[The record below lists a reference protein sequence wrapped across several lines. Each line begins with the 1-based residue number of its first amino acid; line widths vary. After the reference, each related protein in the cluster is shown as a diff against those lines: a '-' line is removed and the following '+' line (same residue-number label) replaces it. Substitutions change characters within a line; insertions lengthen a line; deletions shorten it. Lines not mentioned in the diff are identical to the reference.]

1 MNKNALLKACR
12 VQEIDMF
19 FTDRGFSRTFIHKKI
34 LQPNFF
40 ISKRTYYRF
49 LGVNA
54 KRILKE
60 RFELDWKVELA
71 KQEPF
76 DYIGIMKNLKDA
88 FDKNESRTSKSE
100 YDDMVKEGS
109 IH

>member
-19 FTDRGFSRTFIHKKI
+19 FTEKGFSRTYIHKKI
-34 LQPNFF
+34 LQPTFF
-40 ISKRTYYRF
+40 ISKRTYYVY

-54 KRILKE
+54 KRKLKE
-60 RFELDWKVELA
+60 RYDIDWKVELA

-76 DYIGIMKNLKDA
+76 DYIGVMKNLKDA
-88 FDKNESRTSKSE
+88 FKAESRMNNQD
-100 YDDMVKEGS
+100 YIDMVRDGS